1 MYTNFQ
7 IVYTPIYIQCTWFFQ
22 KLDKIWYILRTHFSI
37 KWEKFCIFNVHI
49 FLKENTQTFK
59 ICTQTFKKKN
69 FNFSKNAQNSV
80 HSSYATFERMY
91 TIFIKKNAHNFVYLK
106 YTLFQKKCKQFYT
119 FNVHNFSKN
128 VPNFVYSMYT
138 IFQMMYTILYIL
150 TYTIFQKM
158 HTIMYIQHTI
168 FQRK

>member
-7 IVYTPIYIQCTWFFQ
+7 IVYRLVYIQCTWFFQ
-22 KLDKIWYILRTHFSI
+22 KLDKIWHILRTHFSI
-37 KWEKFCIFNVHI
+37 KWGKFCIFNVHI
-49 FLKENTQTFK
+49 F
-59 ICTQTFKKKN
+59 KKKIHKLSKYVHKLSKKK

-91 TIFIKKNAHNFVYLK
+91 TIFIKKNAHNSVYLK
-106 YTLFQKKCKQFYT
+106 YTIFQKKCKQFYT

-158 HTIMYIQHTI
+158 HTILYIQHTI